1 MRYLLA
7 IALAAVLAGC
17 GSASKPAR
25 EAHRGAVAPRAAEL
39 VNYQRNGGLAATL
52 DTVTVR
58 ADGATRADKRYGGAG
73 RRFDD
78 FRLSAPVMARLRAAL
93 GRLPARSPA
102 VGDGMRAG
110 ATYLLRCRGVTY
122 VARQGAVPA
131 ALRPAIGTLDAIA
144 DGAGRGGPVHHV
156 TQAPS
161 S

>member
-1 MRYLLA
+1 VRYLLA
-7 IALAAVLAGC
+7 TVLVAALAGC
-17 GSASKPAR
+17 GSASKPAPAAR
-25 EAHRGAVAPRAAEL
+25 RAALAPRAPEL

-78 FRLSAPVMARLRAAL
+78 FRLSAAVMARLRAAL
-93 GRLPARSPA
+93 GRLPARTPA
-102 VGDGMRAG
+102 VGEGISAG
-110 ATYLLRCRGVTY
+110 ATYLLRYRGVTY

-131 ALRPAIGTLDAIA
+131 ALRPAVSTLDAIA

-156 TQAPS
+156 TQAPTS
-161 S
+161 

>member
-1 MRYLLA
+1 MRYLFA

-17 GSASKPAR
+17 GSASKPA
-25 EAHRGAVAPRAAEL
+25 AAPGGHAVAARAAEL

-52 DTVTVR
+52 DTVSVR
-58 ADGATRADKRYGGAG
+58 TDGSTRADKRYGGAG

-93 GRLPARSPA
+93 GRLPARIPA
-102 VGDGMRAG
+102 VGDGLRAG
-110 ATYLLRCRGVTY
+110 ATYLVRYRGRTY

-131 ALRPAIGTLDAIA
+131 ALRSAVATLDAIA

-161 S
+161 

>member
-7 IALAAVLAGC
+7 IALVAVLAGC
-17 GSASKPAR
+17 GGASKPA
-25 EAHRGAVAPRAAEL
+25 AAPRGPAVAARAAEL

-52 DTVTVR
+52 DTVSVR
-58 ADGATRADKRYGGAG
+58 TDGSTRADKRYGGAG

-93 GRLPARSPA
+93 GRLPARIPA
-102 VGDGMRAG
+102 VGDGLRAG
-110 ATYLLRCRGVTY
+110 ATYLLRYRGRTY

-131 ALRPAIGTLDAIA
+131 ALRPAVATLDAIA

-161 S
+161 

>member
-1 MRYLLA
+1 MRYLVG
-7 IALAAVLAGC
+7 IALAALLAAC
-17 GSASKPAR
+17 ASAPKPAAPAR
-25 EAHRGAVAPRAAEL
+25 RAAVAPPAAEL
-39 VNYQRNGGLAATL
+39 VNYQRNGGFAATL

-58 ADGATRADKRYGGAG
+58 TDGATRADKRYGGAG

-93 GRLPARSPA
+93 RRLPARSPA

-110 ATYLLRCRGVTY
+110 ATYLLRYRGVTY

-131 ALRPAIGTLDAIA
+131 SLRPAVATLDAIA
-144 DGAGRGGPVHHV
+144 DGAGRGGPVRRV

>member
-1 MRYLLA
+1 VRYLLA

-17 GSASKPAR
+17 GSASKPATP
-25 EAHRGAVAPRAAEL
+25 ARGHAATPRAAEL

-52 DTVTVR
+52 DTVSVR
-58 ADGATRADKRYGGAG
+58 TDGSTRADKRYGGAG

-93 GRLPARSPA
+93 GRLPARTPA

-110 ATYLLRCRGVTY
+110 ATYLLRYRGVTY

-131 ALRPAIGTLDAIA
+131 ALRPAICTLDAIA
-144 DGAGRGGPVHHV
+144 DGAGRAGPVHHV